1 MQYLIMGV
9 CLVGENH
16 YEDIEDLVADGLITL
31 YMEEHNAFDLINKE
45 PKLTRRPAVY
55 SRRKSFHA
63 HGLRMKYNSTLRDK
77 NGTKC
82 KGQICIIVLC
92 NS

>member
-1 MQYLIMGV
+1 MQYIIMHV
-9 CLVGENH
+9 CLIGENH

-31 YMEEHNAFDLINKE
+31 YMEEHNAFDLINME

-63 HGLRMKYNSTLRDK
+63 HGLRRKYNNSTLRDN
-77 NGTKC
+77 NGTKS
-82 KGQICIIVLC
+82 KGQIM
-92 NS
+92 